1 MSVLGT
7 SATVPRAVRRKG
19 LREFVLRFG
28 VNAAE
33 FYFLH
38 HHRRTNEV
46 TEHLGVLFYHLPFGT
61 NSNRVVGFSD

>member
-7 SATVPRAVRRKG
+7 SVTVPRAVRRKR

-28 VNAAE
+28 VNAAQL
-33 FYFLH
+33 YFLH

-46 TEHLGVLFYHLPFGT
+46 IEHLGVLFCHLPFGT
-61 NSNRVVGFSD
+61 QCNRVVGFSD